1 MANAAK
7 IDIQGVQWELKDQ
20 EARNRIA
27 ELEKNASA
35 QDIDTVNID
44 VKQGYTA
51 QLARM
56 EYHYKVGKIHF
67 INIRLQNIK
76 GDNIGT
82 SKTANIALL
91 NIRPKKYTSFL
102 LYDYINKAILRCYI
116 DVDSSLCIGESVGV
130 EQGNNNC
137 FGELIFAEE

>member
-1 MANAAK
+1 MADVK
-7 IDIQGVQWELKDQ
+7 IVDIDGFQWAMKDQ
-20 EARNRIA
+20 EARNKIA

-35 QDIDTVNID
+35 QDIDTVDID

-51 QLARM
+51 QLVRM
-56 EYHYKVGKIHF
+56 EHHYKVGKIHF
-67 INIRLQNIK
+67 INIRLQNIE
-76 GDNIGT
+76 GANIGT

-102 LYDYINKAILRCYI
+102 LYDYINKAVLRCYI

-130 EQGNNNC
+130 AQGNNNC